1 MEWRVLC
8 ADFVLPPVFARGWT
22 EAVRLYD
29 LGSAIAALTACDGLH
44 VKRLDV
50 PSWAR
55 FLQILEDAGP
65 AWMVAVLYGPAAQ
78 NITTREALK
87 NLLTS
92 TDPRGAVSV
101 SGGLDMLAREAAKC
115 WKCGMLGHFARDCPH
130 GIAPRE
136 QWPDCPKEAGAGMQ
150 RRSAPLNMISAQEA
164 SQEHHTLIAALQNQ
178 VRLQHQ
184 LLAAQA
190 TLARQDEMLTSALG
204 ALGASSPA
212 GATMQQGAGMPLAS
226 LTAPP
231 AVAQVP
237 MILGGAQPEGYVYIG
252 TNQGQVIWGRADIVQ
267 ASLTDPDG
275 QPRTSCGDAL

>member
-1 MEWRVLC
+1 
-8 ADFVLPPVFARGWT
+8 
-22 EAVRLYD
+22 
-29 LGSAIAALTACDGLH
+29 
-44 VKRLDV
+44 
-50 PSWAR
+50 
-55 FLQILEDAGP
+55 
-65 AWMVAVLYGPAAQ
+65 
-78 NITTREALK
+78 
-87 NLLTS
+87 
-92 TDPRGAVSV
+92 
-101 SGGLDMLAREAAKC
+101 
-115 WKCGMLGHFARDCPH
+115 
-130 GIAPRE
+130 
-136 QWPDCPKEAGAGMQ
+136 
-150 RRSAPLNMISAQEA
+150 MISAQEA

-275 QPRTSCGDAL
+275 QPRASCGDAL